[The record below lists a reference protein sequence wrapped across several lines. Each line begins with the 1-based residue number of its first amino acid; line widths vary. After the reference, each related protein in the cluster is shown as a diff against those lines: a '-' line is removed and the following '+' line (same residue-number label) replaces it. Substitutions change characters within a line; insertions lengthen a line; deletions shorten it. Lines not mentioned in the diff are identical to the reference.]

1 MKLIKKYNT
10 GGSTADRIAALRTS
24 YNKTKRFDNKE
35 KSDETKVE
43 QPRKLTSTDVKV
55 KSLRPGD
62 IYTVKETTVS
72 KYDPVGKVYATPE
85 TVREGIYAANVG
97 RDLMT
102 SLGQSRPSLNVE
114 AVLNSPRAND
124 VINADKQYLKDTGTN
139 VGSIAASELAGAG
152 LAKIA
157 SYIPGIIAKIPQA
170 TTATGKIVQAP
181 ARFVAKHPVEAITT
195 AAPAL
200 MSFDDGEDTDWVTP
214 AVWTAIG
221 ARALGRLFNPAVKAK
236 VGPAI
241 KKIKTPVGKV
251 ASSIGKVA
259 SGIGKGA
266 KWTIKNYDLTGTLGY
281 GGYQLYDWIA
291 DEKAESDY
299 EDKLKERA
307 KDYTPI
313 SYKDL

>member
-1 MKLIKKYNT
+1 MKLIKKYET
-10 GGSTADRIAALRTS
+10 GGSADRIAALRAS

-35 KSDETKVE
+35 KSDKTKVE
-43 QPRKLTSTDVKV
+43 QPRRLTSTDVKV

-62 IYTVKETTVS
+62 IYTVKETTIS
-72 KYDPVGKVYATPE
+72 KYDPTGKVYATPE

-114 AVLNSPRAND
+114 AVLNSPKAND
-124 VINADKQYLKDTGTN
+124 VINAEKQYLIDTGTN
-139 VGSIAASELAGAG
+139 VGSVLASELTGAG

-221 ARALGRLFNPAVKAK
+221 ARALGRFFTPAVKAK
-236 VGPAI
+236 VVPLAKGT
-241 KKIKTPVGKV
+241 KTAVGK
-251 ASSIGKVA
+251 IA

-266 KWTIKNYDLTGTLGY
+266 KWTVKNYDLTGGLGY
-281 GGYQLYDWIA
+281 GGYQLYDWLA

-299 EDKLKERA
+299 EDRLKERA